1 MHSRNDPYAFEITDD
16 VRLLILAMSVNMDGL
31 SLFVFVDGNFLFMF
45 LAFLLHS
52 ELVRY
57 NSVHYRLWSTRN
69 LLSSNWLLY
78 LNNRLLKDGKF
89 LDSPIYKHTHKHKQ
103 NKANTHKHTHR
114 QAYLSDNIISNQQS
128 TPDNYQLSTINK

>member
-57 NSVHYRLWSTRN
+57 NSVHYRLWSTMN
-69 LLSSNWLLY
+69 LLSLNWLLCF
-78 LNNRLLKDGKF
+78 NNRL
-89 LDSPIYKHTHKHKQ
+89 Y
-103 NKANTHKHTHR
+103 
-114 QAYLSDNIISNQQS
+114 
-128 TPDNYQLSTINK
+128 

>member
-57 NSVHYRLWSTRN
+57 NSVHYRLWSTMN

-89 LDSPIYKHTHKHKQ
+89 LDSPIHKHTHKHKQ